1 MSTDTPEQSAA
12 SRSARLTPEDYG
24 EGHCWYYRL
33 GGKVLGP
40 KSISKQVERENY
52 LGYRTDIADAE
63 SLPEPRRSVTLKRI
77 KDDVRKDL
85 KSDIARYRHLA
96 CEFRKKRTD
105 EDQHRFLDHCMNIS
119 IKYCHIYNDLGHL
132 RRINDAL
139 SVQRDLF
146 DF

>member
-1 MSTDTPEQSAA
+1 MSTDTPKQGAA

-40 KSISKQVERENY
+40 KSILKQVERENY

-63 SLPEPRRSVTLKRI
+63 NQPEPRRSATLKRI

-96 CEFRKKRTD
+96 SELRKTRAD
-105 EDQHRFLDHCMNIS
+105 EDQQRFLDHCLNIS
-119 IKYCHIYNDLGHL
+119 IKYCHICNDLGHL
-132 RRINDAL
+132 RRIHDAL